1 MVAIIRI
8 SQAPR
13 TATANRLIEG
23 LPRSD
28 REHLLSGSE
37 LVELDLADVLCE
49 SEGRI
54 RYVYFPTTCFVSLT
68 IPSDDEDCLEVGLVG
83 DEGMIGLSLLL
94 GVNIAPQRAVV
105 RGSGA
110 AWRISAAPF
119 CREVEHSAALRR
131 RLNGY
136 LYVMLRQ
143 LAQTVVCTHF
153 HGIESRLA
161 RWLLMTGERAHSDE
175 FYITQEFISSM
186 LGVRRAGVNR
196 AAGALQDRQLIHY
209 SRGHLTIVDRRALQA
224 AACACYADVTDTY
237 ARILG

>member
-1 MVAIIRI
+1 M
-8 SQAPR
+8 
-13 TATANRLIEG
+13 
-23 LPRSD
+23 
-28 REHLLSGSE
+28 
-37 LVELDLADVLCE
+37 
-49 SEGRI
+49 
-54 RYVYFPTTCFVSLT
+54 
-68 IPSDDEDCLEVGLVG
+68 G

-105 RGSGA
+105 RGSGS

-153 HGIESRLA
+153 HGMESRLA

-196 AAGALQDRQLIHY
+196 AAGALQDRKLIRY
-209 SRGHLTIVDRRALQA
+209 CRGHLTIVDRRALQA
-224 AACACYADVTDTY
+224 AACTCYADVTNTY